1 MRHPQNSCSGPA
13 GHVTGTVT
21 GRQESHR
28 NELYHA
34 RVRDVTYSAFLSS
47 LTTYKGRVCMFFMVF
62 SGDSLYGYRIQRHFT
77 FPLELT
83 SGSLF
88 ATACELVSDNSVFRY
103 ISDFDLVKV
112 GAKF

>member
-1 MRHPQNSCSGPA
+1 MRHPQNSYSGPA

-34 RVRDVTYSAFLSS
+34 RVRNITYSVFLIILDHLQRTCLYVFAGIQWRFLIRLSDPAAFI
-47 LTTYKGRVCMFFMVF
+47 MF
-62 SGDSLYGYRIQRHFT
+62 DI
-77 FPLELT
+77 
-83 SGSLF
+83 
-88 ATACELVSDNSVFRY
+88 SVFRH

-112 GAKF
+112 GEKF